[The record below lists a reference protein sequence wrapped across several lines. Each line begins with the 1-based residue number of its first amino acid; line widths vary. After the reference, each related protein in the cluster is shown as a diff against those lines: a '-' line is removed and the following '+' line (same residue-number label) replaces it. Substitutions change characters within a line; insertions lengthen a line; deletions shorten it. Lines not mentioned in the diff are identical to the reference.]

1 MAITFVVA
9 NQKGGIGKTTTATT
23 IAGILGKKYKTLL
36 IDADPQGNSSATY
49 QAKIKDQATLYDVM
63 VDSDRIPLEE
73 AVQHLDNGD
82 IVASDPLLIKAE
94 KLLDGDVEGLYRL
107 KDAIEEVESYDYII
121 IDTAP
126 ALGVVLYNS
135 LIAADRVIIPITADA
150 YSLQGINQL
159 YSTIKAVQ
167 KRQNPSLKIEG
178 LLLVKYS
185 GRSNLEKNML
195 EELKKTAESMGTKLF
210 ETKIR
215 ECVKTKE
222 AQTANKLLIDYAP
235 NCTTMQD
242 YNELVKEIGL
252 KIFNFQTQDLCKRQ
266 RKNGD
271 SVKLCQNYILQDTD
285 RQYGMLRAKSVE
297 QRILSLLSL
306 GTSRQK
312 NLVSI

>member
-1 MAITFVVA
+1 MGRIIAVA
-9 NQKGGIGKTTTATT
+9 NQKGGVGKTTTATT
-23 IAGILGKKYKTLL
+23 LAGILGKKYKTLL

-73 AVQHLDNGD
+73 AVQHLENGD

-107 KDAIEEVESYDYII
+107 KDAIEELEEYDYII

-195 EELKKTAESMGTKLF
+195 DELKKTADSMGTKLF

-242 YNELVKEIGL
+242 YNELVKEL
-252 KIFNFQTQDLCKRQ
+252 
-266 RKNGD
+266 
-271 SVKLCQNYILQDTD
+271 
-285 RQYGMLRAKSVE
+285 M
-297 QRILSLLSL
+297 
-306 GTSRQK
+306 
-312 NLVSI
+312 